1 MSITPPNVN
10 RIAYNTFKNEVLTR
24 GEKSNVGSDYNI
36 YYRPSSSY
44 AMLFSYEPTNN
55 FLSIYF
61 SHEKNGTKTTV
72 SLFLYEDMNPA
83 ILYTIKFSPG
93 EEYKM
98 HADFPKATYPYVVTS
113 TTIPDNLS
121 SDTAELLNTV
131 LSLMD
136 VETQS
141 QIGISF
147 SDFGIFYKKD

>member
-1 MSITPPNVN
+1 MFSLARSST
-10 RIAYNTFKNEVLTR
+10 AK
-24 GEKSNVGSDYNI
+24 
-36 YYRPSSSY
+36 PSSVIVASETPL
-44 AMLFSYEPTNN
+44 ALIHN
-55 FLSIYF
+55 L
-61 SHEKNGTKTTV
+61 

-98 HADFPKATYPYVVTS
+98 HADFPKATYPYVVSS